1 MNEAN
6 YFIFCRSSSK
16 KKIWCLHFFKVL
28 QRKNKWNSKERKDTK
43 RERERE
49 RERERQRE
57 SPKRY
62 LSVKYIILKITY
74 KKYV

>member
-6 YFIFCRSSSK
+6 YFIFRRSSSK
-16 KKIWCLHFFKVL
+16 KKIWCLYFLKVL
-28 QRKNKWNSKERKDTK
+28 QRNNKWNSKERKDTK
-43 RERERE
+43 
-49 RERERQRE
+49 RERQRE

>member
-6 YFIFCRSSSK
+6 YFIFRRSSSK
-16 KKIWCLHFFKVL
+16 KKIWCLYFLKVL
-28 QRKNKWNSKERKDTK
+28 QRNNKWNSKERKDTK
-43 RERERE
+43 RERETE
-49 RERERQRE
+49 TERE

>member
-6 YFIFCRSSSK
+6 YFIFRRSRSK
-16 KKIWCLHFFKVL
+16 KKIWCLYFLKVL
-28 QRKNKWNSKERKDTK
+28 QRNNKWNSKERKDTK
-43 RERERE
+43 
-49 RERERQRE
+49 RERQRE

>member
-6 YFIFCRSSSK
+6 YFIFCHSSSK

-28 QRKNKWNSKERKDTK
+28 QRKNKWNHKERKDTK

-49 RERERQRE
+49 RDRE

>member
-6 YFIFCRSSSK
+6 YFIFRRSSSK
-16 KKIWCLHFFKVL
+16 KKIWCLYFLKVL
-28 QRKNKWNSKERKDTK
+28 QRNNKWNSKERKDTK
-43 RERERE
+43 RERDRE
-49 RERERQRE
+49 TERE